1 MMVVVLMG
9 VAGSGKS
16 TVGPLL
22 AARLG
27 GDFAEGDTFHPP
39 ANVAKMSGGQPLDDD
54 DRRPWLDAMAAAIR
68 EWRMKDRP
76 TVLGCSALKA
86 AYRDILSG
94 GSREVRFV
102 HLAGTKQLVA
112 ERLAARRGH
121 FMPSSLLDS
130 QFAALE
136 APADALVLDI
146 AGSPEALAAEAARRL
161 GA

>member
-9 VAGSGKS
+9 VAGCGKS

-39 ANVAKMSGGQPLDDD
+39 SNVEKMRGGRALDDD
-54 DRRPWLDAMAAAIR
+54 DRLPWLEAMAAAIR
-68 EWRMKDRP
+68 AWRTKDRP

-94 GSREVRFV
+94 GSSEVRFV
-102 HLAGTKQLVA
+102 HLHGTKAQVA
-112 ERLAARRGH
+112 ERLAERRGH
-121 FMPSSLLDS
+121 FMPASLLDS
-130 QFAALE
+130 QFATLE

-146 AGSPEALAAEAARRL
+146 TASPAALADEAARRL

>member
-9 VAGSGKS
+9 VAGCGKS

-27 GDFAEGDTFHPP
+27 GDFAEGDTFHP
-39 ANVAKMSGGQPLDDD
+39 ASNVEKMRGGRALDDD
-54 DRRPWLDAMAAAIR
+54 DRLPWLEAMAAAIR
-68 EWRMKDRP
+68 AWRTKDRP

-94 GSREVRFV
+94 GSQEVRFV
-102 HLAGTKQLVA
+102 HLHGTKAQVA

-121 FMPSSLLDS
+121 FMPASLLDS

-136 APADALVLDI
+136 APDDALVLDI
-146 AGSPEALAAEAARRL
+146 AASPEKLADEAARRL

>member
-9 VAGSGKS
+9 VAGCGKS

-39 ANVAKMSGGQPLDDD
+39 ANVAKMSGGQPLDDG
-54 DRRPWLDAMAAAIR
+54 DRLPWLEAMAAAIR
-68 EWRMKDRP
+68 GWRAKDRP

-94 GSREVRFV
+94 GSPEVRFV
-102 HLAGTKQLVA
+102 HLAGTKAQVA

-121 FMPSSLLDS
+121 FMPASLLDS

-146 AGSPEALAAEAARRL
+146 AGTPEALAAEAARRL

>member
-1 MMVVVLMG
+1 MVVVLMG
-9 VAGSGKS
+9 VAGCGKS

-39 ANVAKMSGGQPLDDD
+39 ANVAKMSSGQPLDDG
-54 DRRPWLDAMAAAIR
+54 DRRPWLEAMAAAIR
-68 EWRMKDRP
+68 EWRAKDRP

-94 GSREVRFV
+94 GSSEVRFV
-102 HLAGTKQLVA
+102 HLAGTKGLVA

-121 FMPSSLLDS
+121 FMPAALLDS

-136 APADALVLDI
+136 APADAIVLDV
-146 AGSPEALAAEAARRL
+146 AADPEALAEEAARRL